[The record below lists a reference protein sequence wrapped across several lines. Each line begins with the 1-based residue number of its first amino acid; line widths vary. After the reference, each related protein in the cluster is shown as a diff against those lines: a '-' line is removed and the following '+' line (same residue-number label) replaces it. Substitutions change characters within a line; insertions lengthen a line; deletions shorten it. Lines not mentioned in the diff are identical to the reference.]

1 MRVTTARSIQM
12 GEVSPDRHLRLDAL
26 VNIVQET
33 ALVHT
38 HQVGIEMCS
47 LLDSGRTWVLSK
59 MALTLNRLPEL
70 EETLEVQT
78 WSRSIQRFKGFRE
91 FTFSVDGQQIGA
103 ASTLWLYLDI
113 RKRKPIRVPD
123 HYANL
128 YGSENIRAFNMDLE
142 KWCPPETVRDKRP
155 LTITTRLSDFDVN
168 GHVNNAVILQYIETA
183 MAHAN
188 RDMPQDVR
196 ALQLA
201 FEKEI
206 PQDITVVEASLEQC
220 GNSCNFQLGYNSS
233 VFVSG
238 TIETY
243 GAARARAEESAGGN
257 RTTMIQ

>member
-1 MRVTTARSIQM
+1 M

-33 ALVHT
+33 ALAHT

-47 LLDSGRTWVLSK
+47 LLDAGRTWVLSK
-59 MALTLNRLPEL
+59 MALTLNRLPKL
-70 EETLEVQT
+70 EEMLEVQT
-78 WSRSIQRFKGFRE
+78 WSRSIQRFKGLRE
-91 FTFSVDGQQIGA
+91 FIFSVDGQQIAA

-113 RKRKPIRVPD
+113 RKRRPIRVPD

-142 KWCPPETVRDKRP
+142 KWRPPKTVIDKQP
-155 LTITTRLSDFDVN
+155 LSITTRLSDYDVN

-183 MAHAN
+183 MARAN
-188 RDMPQDVR
+188 RNAPQDVK

-206 PQDITVVEASLEQC
+206 PLDIKVVKASLEQSED
-220 GNSCNFQLGYNSS
+220 SCKFQLGHNST

-238 TIETY
+238 TIETD
-243 GAARARAEESAGGN
+243 GAA
-257 RTTMIQ
+257 